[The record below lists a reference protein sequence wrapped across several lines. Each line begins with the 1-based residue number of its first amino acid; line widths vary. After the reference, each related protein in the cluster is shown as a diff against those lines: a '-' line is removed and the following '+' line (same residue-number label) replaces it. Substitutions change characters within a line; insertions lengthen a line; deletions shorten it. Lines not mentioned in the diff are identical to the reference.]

1 MSAGL
6 LAVTCA
12 GAMTDA
18 GAALAQGFATDAMT
32 GYAVGGHDPVAYFID
47 RRPRRGAPDHELR
60 WADTVWVFVNEGNR
74 AAFEKAPE
82 VYAPYFSGCDPYALA
97 QGGVTQGNPMIFA
110 LYDGRLLLFHSE
122 INRFLFL
129 ADPQVLDRA
138 AQGNARRLGCPLLA
152 RR

>member
-1 MSAGL
+1 MGL
-6 LAVTCA
+6 LAVTG
-12 GAMTDA
+12 GA
-18 GAALAQGFATDAMT
+18 AALAQGFATDVMT

-47 RRPRRGAPDHELR
+47 RKPRRGVPDHELR

-129 ADPQVLDRA
+129 ADPAVLDEAARA
-138 AQGNARRLGCPLLA
+138 NARRLGCPLLA